1 MKLIIVSLSA
11 LALVVSCAKAPVKPT
26 DSRGLSSG
34 SPQAADSKVAE
45 DEHADHDDHA
55 AEGAPSEAAAAAAAA
70 GSPRADDIALL
81 QAWTKGQYVGNEQLK
96 LSFLPAVPLQ

>member
-1 MKLIIVSLSA
+1 MKLTFMSMTA
-11 LALVVSCAKAPVKPT
+11 LALVLSCAKAPVKPT

-34 SPQAADSKVAE
+34 STQGADSKAE
-45 DEHADHDDHA
+45 DEHANHDDHA
-55 AEGAPSEAAAAAAAA
+55 AEGKPADSATAAV
-70 GSPRADDIALL
+70 GSARAEDIALL